1 MNEKQLRRAIEVLL
15 ESQPDNQRLR
25 DNLEG
30 LSRDPLLPALTW
42 VVRDGRE
49 FEVPREQVVPG
60 DLLLLDEGQQVPADA
75 RLIKVVALRVDLSA
89 LTGESAAKLRTRS
102 E

>member
-25 DNLEG
+25 DNIEG

-42 VVRDGRE
+42 YWGPKLYARSSAVFRPFILNHFSE
-49 FEVPREQVVPG
+49 WTTTG
-60 DLLLLDEGQQVPADA
+60 DRWQRVQWADHSADLEAWLQAA
-75 RLIKVVALRVDLSA
+75 RRMKSNQ
-89 LTGESAAKLRTRS
+89 TR
-102 E
+102 